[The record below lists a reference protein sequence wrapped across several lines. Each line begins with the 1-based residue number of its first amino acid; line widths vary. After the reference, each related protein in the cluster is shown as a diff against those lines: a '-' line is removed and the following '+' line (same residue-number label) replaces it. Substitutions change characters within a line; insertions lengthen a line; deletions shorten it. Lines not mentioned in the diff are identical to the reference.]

1 MAVALRYHRWGRQ
14 LPFPGV
20 MGVPGELVREFREVG
35 RLLWEAGLVSSHG
48 GNMSVRLPDGT
59 LVITRHGAMLGRL
72 GEDDLVVV
80 RGPETIGEP
89 SMDTHLHVAI
99 YAAADAWAVVHA
111 HPVHAVALSLRDVP
125 LTPLDLEG
133 GHHLGE
139 AVPVVAGAEGLAS
152 ALASAPV
159 ALWRGHGSYARGRDL
174 WQALLYT
181 TVLEESAR
189 ILWLSRAIP

>member
-1 MAVALRYHRWGRQ
+1 
-14 LPFPGV
+14 

-72 GEDDLVVV
+72 GEGDLVVV

-89 SMDTHLHVAI
+89 SMDTHLHGAI

-133 GHHLGE
+133 RHHLGE